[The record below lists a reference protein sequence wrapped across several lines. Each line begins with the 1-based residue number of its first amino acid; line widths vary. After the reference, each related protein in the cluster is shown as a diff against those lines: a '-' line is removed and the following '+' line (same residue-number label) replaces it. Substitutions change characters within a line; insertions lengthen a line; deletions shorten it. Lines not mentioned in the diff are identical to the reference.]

1 MAITPLPTAPN
12 RASPSSFSTR
22 ADAFMAALPIFATEC
37 NAAAEAMNLND
48 TNATSVTS
56 IVIGVGS
63 KSLTTQANKGYVA
76 GMTLKIAS
84 SASPTNWMLGD
95 ITGYNVTSGALVIS
109 ISVTQGSGTL
119 ASWTISQAAPAGVMG
134 LSYDA
139 GNVGIGTTSPL
150 TKTEIAGTGLTLAN
164 GTSNGLWFNR
174 GGVAGQV
181 LFKDATNDEVTVQNV
196 NGAALTFGTNAI
208 ERMRISSGGL
218 VGVGTSS
225 PAAKLD
231 IAYDSSSLPAL
242 KISGAYIASA
252 RNLIQLT
259 NTDTATTNIANISLS
274 SGAAATGTIG
284 LSGTEYTGVA
294 STAGKIGIVSLTGNG
309 AYIQATNNPIFFY
322 TGSASAFERMRVD
335 NTGNTFIQTGNF
347 WKYSPAPTAL
357 VAGANAV
364 TAVQLKGEIFTVAA
378 AITTAVT
385 MTLPTGTAID
395 TEFPDVPSVNIG
407 FDFFVQNNGTT
418 AGAVTVALNGNTNGG
433 VAGNL
438 TVGINT
444 SAHFRLRRTAA
455 SSYTLYRLG

>member
-22 ADAFMAALPIFATEC
+22 ADAFMAALPTFATEC
-37 NAAAEAMNLND
+37 NAAAVAMQLND

-63 KSLTTQANKGYVA
+63 KALTTQANKAYVA

-84 SASPTNWMLGD
+84 TASPTNWMLGD

-231 IAYDSSSLPAL
+231 IAYDSNTLSPL
-242 KISGAYIASA
+242 KISGAYTASA
-252 RNLIQLT
+252 RNVIQLI

-322 TGSASAFERMRVD
+322 TGSASAFERMQID
-335 NTGNTFIQTGNF
+335 NAGNTYIETGNLWQ
-347 WKYSPAPTAL
+347 YAPAPTVIA
-357 VAGANAV
+357 AV
-364 TAVQLKGEIFTVAA
+364 TTLTAAQLRTDI
-378 AITTAVT
+378 ISTTGTTYIV
-385 MTLPTGTAID
+385 TLPIGADID
-395 TEFPDVPSVNIG
+395 TAFAGVPAVGIG
-407 FDFFVQNNGTT
+407 FDFHVVNTATGTIT
-418 AGAVTVALNGNTNGG
+418 MAINTNITSLG
-433 VAGNL
+433 AL
-438 TVGINT
+438 TVLTAT

-455 SSYTLYRLG
+455 NTYVLYRLS